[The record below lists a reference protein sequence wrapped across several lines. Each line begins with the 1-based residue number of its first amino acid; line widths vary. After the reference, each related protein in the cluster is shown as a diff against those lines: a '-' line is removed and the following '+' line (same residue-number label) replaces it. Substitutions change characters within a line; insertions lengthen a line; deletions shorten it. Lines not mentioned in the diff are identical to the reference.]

1 MRSAMYLVESSRSLA
16 TLMASFPVSFCMFC
30 DETLIKE
37 RLQHRAMANL
47 DVRLDFCPNL
57 LKMLNDGTFNGT
69 SQISVLIRDKASFV
83 SDSIIDVLRP
93 AITTK
98 R

>member
-1 MRSAMYLVESSRSLA
+1 
-16 TLMASFPVSFCMFC
+16 
-30 DETLIKE
+30 
-37 RLQHRAMANL
+37 MANL